1 MDPLTVLREEYP
13 RLAALY
19 GVLRI
24 GLFGSFVRDEARD
37 ESDIDV
43 LVAFRDGEE
52 TFENYMD
59 LKFHLED
66 LFGRRVDLVIEAS
79 IKPLLRPYIL
89 SEAVYVEGSPSVL
102 S

>member
-1 MDPLTVLREEYP
+1 MDPLPLLENEYP
-13 RLAALY
+13 LLAGRY
-19 GVLRI
+19 GVHRI
-24 GLFGSFVRDEARD
+24 GLFGSFARNEARD
-37 ESDIDV
+37 DSDLDV
-43 LVAFRDGEE
+43 LVEFRDGEE
-52 TFENYMD
+52 TFEHYMD

-89 SEAVYVEGSPSVL
+89 SEAVYVEGPPTVL

>member
-13 RLAALY
+13 LLAAQY
-19 GVLRI
+19 GVRRI
-24 GLFGSFVRDEARD
+24 GLFGSFARAEARD

-43 LVAFRDGEE
+43 LVVFQDGEE
-52 TFENYMD
+52 TFEHYMD

-79 IKPLLRPYIL
+79 IKPLLQPYIL
-89 SEAVYVEGSPSVL
+89 SEAVYVEGSPPVL

>member
-1 MDPLTVLREEYP
+1 MDPLAALREEYP
-13 RLAALY
+13 LLTAQY
-19 GVLRI
+19 GVRRI
-24 GLFGSFVRDEARD
+24 GLFGSFARAEARD

-43 LVAFRDGEE
+43 LVVFQDGEE
-52 TFENYMD
+52 TFEHYMD

-79 IKPLLRPYIL
+79 IKPLLQPYIL
-89 SEAVYVEGSPSVL
+89 SEAVYVEGSPPVL